1 MSSDI
6 KKQQSFLHGSVILI
20 AATVIAK
27 IIGAVYRI
35 PLTNLLDSDGMGY
48 YSTAYDLYV
57 PMYSIAMAGLPI
69 AISRMVAE
77 YVTKSRYKD
86 VTKTLHAAQVIFLVT
101 GSVAFALLILLAFL
115 STGRLAFSIFGYNVG
130 SFFESFNSNTL
141 IPILAIAPS
150 ILFCCLMSAYRGY
163 FEGLGNMT
171 PTGVSE
177 VIEASGKLL
186 FGYTLAF
193 FVLKTTGNTF
203 YAAAGALI
211 GVTIGEVFCT
221 LYLFIFYKRTRWKY
235 ITREE
240 YDNSPEPG
248 KLKKYIYA
256 IILIAIPIVLGSLVN
271 HITSL
276 IDVVMVQKQLANG
289 IRKAP
294 EIFETNYAVYIK
306 DMAEKYAKENKEF
319 SLLSDLPVSLYGCHR
334 GFAFSIY
341 NLIPVLTS
349 TLGVSAIPVLARAWT
364 LKDKK
369 AVRANIQTML
379 RTVAIIAIPCGF
391 GIIALAKPILSLL
404 YSSKSAIDIAAPNLQ
419 ILGLCA
425 IFAGINAPLVN
436 MLQAIGKV
444 SIPLKNIAIGAV
456 LKIVCNFILVGVP
469 EINIHGVPVG
479 TTVCYAFICIANL
492 FALAKY
498 SNVRVDY
505 YSTLIKPLFAG
516 IGCGVVA
523 YSVNYVLRGTL
534 PERLITV
541 ASIAVAGLCY
551 LALLALFNI
560 IKEEDV
566 LTLPMGE
573 KICIILKKF
582 KIVR

>member
-1 MSSDI
+1 M
-6 KKQQSFLHGSVILI
+6 
-20 AATVIAK
+20 
-27 IIGAVYRI
+27 
-35 PLTNLLDSDGMGY
+35 
-48 YSTAYDLYV
+48 
-57 PMYSIAMAGLPI
+57 
-69 AISRMVAE
+69 
-77 YVTKSRYKD
+77 
-86 VTKTLHAAQVIFLVT
+86 
-101 GSVAFALLILLAFL
+101 
-115 STGRLAFSIFGYNVG
+115 
-130 SFFESFNSNTL
+130 
-141 IPILAIAPS
+141 
-150 ILFCCLMSAYRGY
+150 
-163 FEGLGNMT
+163 
-171 PTGVSE
+171 
-177 VIEASGKLL
+177 
-186 FGYTLAF
+186 
-193 FVLKTTGNTF
+193 
-203 YAAAGALI
+203 
-211 GVTIGEVFCT
+211 
-221 LYLFIFYKRTRWKY
+221 FIFYKRTRWKY

>member
-1 MSSDI
+1 MSSDV

-20 AATVIAK
+20 AATVLAK
-27 IIGAVYRI
+27 IIGAIYRI

-77 YVTKSRYKD
+77 YVTKNRYKD

-101 GSVAFALLILLAFL
+101 GSIAFILLILLAFL
-115 STGRLAFSIFGYNVG
+115 STGRLSITIFGFNIG
-130 SFFESFNSNTL
+130 KFFESFNRNTL

-177 VIEASGKLL
+177 VIEASGKLI

-193 FVLKTTGNTF
+193 FILKTTGNTF

-211 GVTIGEVFCT
+211 GVTIGELFCT
-221 LYLFIFYKRTRWKY
+221 LYLFFFYKRTKWKY
-235 ITREE
+235 ISKDE
-240 YDNSPEPG
+240 YDSSPEPDR
-248 KLKKYIYA
+248 LKKYISA

-294 EIFETNYAVYIK
+294 GVFEANYATYIK
-306 DMAEKYAKENKEF
+306 DMTIKYAKENKDF
-319 SLLSDLPVSLYGCHR
+319 VITTDLPVSLYGCHR

-364 LKDKK
+364 LNDKK
-369 AVRANIQTML
+369 EVRTNVQTML
-379 RTVAIIAIPCGF
+379 RTVAIIAIPCGM

-444 SIPLKNIAIGAV
+444 NVPLRNIAVGAV
-456 LKIVCNFILVGVP
+456 FKIVCNFILVGIP
-469 EINIHGVPVG
+469 EINIHGVPIG
-479 TTVCYAFICIANL
+479 TTVCYAYICIANL
-492 FALAKY
+492 ISLAKY
-498 SNVRVDY
+498 SNVKFDY
-505 YSTLIKPLFAG
+505 YSTLVKPFLAG
-516 IGCGVVA
+516 FGCG
-523 YSVNYVLRGTL
+523 
-534 PERLITV
+534 
-541 ASIAVAGLCY
+541 AVAFVVNFFVNSVLPRKIATIVSIGAAGVCY
-551 LALLALFNI
+551 LFLLALFNV

-566 LTLPMGE
+566 LTLPMGT
-573 KICIILKKF
+573 KISSTLKKF
-582 KIVR
+582 KIIR